1 MSTIS
6 KERFLEVYNK
16 HLSNKWT
23 KFAFRYFS
31 TNTLDKDRWLSKTF
45 VGIEISL
52 FVIAFAFNL
61 LGMSHT
67 TVGILTFTFLGLLV
81 AIAILKFGALFMNNF
96 RIRKIIKELN
106 ISKDEYETCILMY
119 L

>member
-16 HLSNKWT
+16 HLPNKWT

-52 FVIAFAFNL
+52 FAIAFVFNL
-61 LGMSHT
+61 FGMSHT
-67 TVGILTFTFLGLLV
+67 AVGIPTFIFLGLLIV
-81 AIAILKFGALFMNNF
+81 IAMLKFGALFMNNF

-106 ISKDEYETCILMY
+106 ISKDEYDTCILLY